1 MLLLVTRNVYKL
13 KLVYIAATTLLPC
26 LLLGGYDDY
35 RYRFSNPSFS
45 NYGTIGVINN
55 PSARF
60 LPEGSYALTWSANDP
75 YLKGSIVAYPF
86 SWMEASYQYTDIN
99 NYLYSE
105 SSAFS
110 GSQSFKDKSFDAK
123 FKLFS
128 ESSYLP
134 AVAVGF
140 RDLAG
145 TGIFS
150 GEYIVASK
158 MIKGLDITLGMG
170 FGTLSGGSSISNP
183 FYELSDRFR
192 SRSFEGGQGGEIS
205 INSFFGGEA
214 ALFAGLEYY
223 LPFMQGARL
232 KLEYD
237 SINYRREGLLKIFD
251 DVDSKY
257 NFGFVLP
264 LSNSFTIKAGITKG
278 NQFNFGF
285 SYAGFMRDRNPVI
298 PKNDPYIPVA
308 YSRNVKNVTATS
320 DELLY
325 KAALKYLNERQ
336 FYLQSAQIKENEIA
350 VAYSQGK
357 YQNYAMSTGRAI
369 RTLDEISPDYI
380 DTFILTNVNAETD
393 LYTIEVNREAFRRYE
408 PLKLTDSLL
417 HDSKIYSNNEESKD
431 HTFRPRVNFPAY
443 FYKFSPDLRYQIG
456 GPDGFFFG
464 DLALALHAEAIL
476 RRNINVTFKARAG
489 IYDNMGKLKLASD
502 SVLPRVRTDIVK
514 YLKSSKDANISRLQL
529 NVFHN
534 PRNSIYTKFS
544 AGILEDM
551 FVGFG
556 GEVLYRPFASMFAI
570 GAEVWRVQQRD
581 YEMLFGLKDYETI
594 TGHITGYFNHPGTG
608 ILFKLTGGRYLAED
622 SGLTFD
628 VSRIFKSGVQMG
640 IWFSKTD
647 ISAEEFGEGS
657 FDKGFYFNVPIDS
670 FFTKYNRGY
679 TGFGLRPLTR
689 DGAARLAPGHNLY
702 GVTDQGSIWSILKDW
717 ETIYD

>member
-1 MLLLVTRNVYKL
+1 MLIAKKIIAIAVIGSLAFFLKADYNDYK
-13 KLVYIAATTLLPC
+13 
-26 LLLGGYDDY
+26 
-35 RYRFSNPSFS
+35 YRFSYPSFS

-60 LPEGSYALTWSANDP
+60 LPEGTYGLTWSANDP

-99 NYLYSE
+99 NALYSD
-105 SSAFS
+105 SPAFS

-123 FKLFS
+123 FKLIN
-128 ESSYLP
+128 EGVYIP

-158 MIKGLDITLGMG
+158 MYKGFDLTLGMG
-170 FGTLSGGSSISNP
+170 FGTLSGGTGVSNP

-257 NFGFVLP
+257 NFGFALP
-264 LSNSFTIKAGITKG
+264 LSKSFTIKAAITRG

-285 SYAGFMRDRNPVI
+285 SYSGFMRDRNPVI
-298 PKNDPYIPVA
+298 PKNDPYVPVPF
-308 YSRNVKNVTATS
+308 SKNVQNVTAKS
-320 DELLY
+320 EELLY
-325 KAALKYLNERQ
+325 KAALKYLGERQ
-336 FYLQSAQIKENEIA
+336 FYLQTAKIENSELAIGYAQ
-350 VAYSQGK
+350 SK
-357 YQNYAMSTGRAI
+357 YHNYAMASGRAI
-369 RTLDEISPDYI
+369 RTLDEIAPEYI
-380 DTFILTNVNAETD
+380 DTFVLTNVNAKTD
-393 LYTIEVNREAFRRYE
+393 LYTIKISRESFRKYE
-408 PLKLTDSLL
+408 QLKLTDSLL
-417 HDSKIYSNNEESKD
+417 NDSEIYSDSEASKD
-431 HTFRPRVNFPAY
+431 HTFRPGINFPVF

-464 DLALALHAEAIL
+464 DFALALHAETIL
-476 RRNINVTFKARAG
+476 RKNINIQFKARAG
-489 IYDNMGKLKLASD
+489 IYDNMGDLKLASD
-502 SVLPRVRTDIVK
+502 SVLPRVRTDVVK
-514 YLKSSKDANISRLQL
+514 YLKSSKDANISRFQL
-529 NVFHN
+529 NIFGN

-556 GEVLYRPFASMFAI
+556 GEVLYRPFASMFAV

-581 YEMLFGLKDYETI
+581 YQMLFGLKDYETT
-594 TGHITGYFNHPGTG
+594 TGHITGYLHHPGTG
-608 ILFKLTGGRYLAED
+608 IQFKLSGGRYLAED

-628 VSRIFKSGVQMG
+628 FSRMFDSGVQIG
-640 IWFSKTD
+640 AWFSKTD

-689 DGAARLAPGHNLY
+689 DGAAKIGPGYHLY
-702 GVTDQGSIWSILKDW
+702 GVTDQGSITNILKDW

>member
-1 MLLLVTRNVYKL
+1 MLIAKKIIAIAVIGSLAFFLKADYNDYK
-13 KLVYIAATTLLPC
+13 
-26 LLLGGYDDY
+26 
-35 RYRFSNPSFS
+35 YRFSYPSFS

-60 LPEGSYALTWSANDP
+60 LPEGTYGLTWSANDP

-99 NYLYSE
+99 NALYSD
-105 SSAFS
+105 SPAFS

-123 FKLFS
+123 FKLIN
-128 ESSYLP
+128 EGVYIP

-158 MIKGLDITLGMG
+158 MYKGFDLTLGMG
-170 FGTLSGGSSISNP
+170 FGTLSGGTGVSNP

-257 NFGFVLP
+257 NFGFALP
-264 LSNSFTIKAGITKG
+264 LSKSFTIKAAITRG

-285 SYAGFMRDRNPVI
+285 SYSGFMRDRNPVI
-298 PKNDPYIPVA
+298 PKNDPYVPVPF
-308 YSRNVKNVTATS
+308 SKNVQNVTAKS
-320 DELLY
+320 EELLY
-325 KAALKYLNERQ
+325 KAALKYLGERQ
-336 FYLQSAQIKENEIA
+336 FYLQTAKIENSELAIGYAQ
-350 VAYSQGK
+350 SK
-357 YQNYAMSTGRAI
+357 YHNYAMASGRAI
-369 RTLDEISPDYI
+369 RTLDEIAPEYI
-380 DTFILTNVNAETD
+380 DTFVLTNVNAKTD
-393 LYTIEVNREAFRRYE
+393 LYTIKISRESFRKYE
-408 PLKLTDSLL
+408 QLKLTDSLL
-417 HDSKIYSNNEESKD
+417 NDSEIYSDSEASKD
-431 HTFRPRVNFPAY
+431 HTFRPGINFPVF

-464 DLALALHAEAIL
+464 DFALALHAEIIL
-476 RRNINVTFKARAG
+476 RKNINIQFKARAG
-489 IYDNMGKLKLASD
+489 IYDNMGDLKLASD
-502 SVLPRVRTDIVK
+502 SVLPRVRTDVVK
-514 YLKSSKDANISRLQL
+514 YLKSSKDANISRFQL
-529 NVFHN
+529 NIFGN

-556 GEVLYRPFASMFAI
+556 GEVLYRPFASMFAV

-581 YEMLFGLKDYETI
+581 YQMLFGLKDYETT
-594 TGHITGYFNHPGTG
+594 TGHITGYLHHPGTG
-608 ILFKLTGGRYLAED
+608 IQFKLSGGRYLAED

-628 VSRIFKSGVQMG
+628 FSRMFDSGVQIG
-640 IWFSKTD
+640 AWFSKTD

-689 DGAARLAPGHNLY
+689 DGAAKIGPGYHLY
-702 GVTDQGSIWSILKDW
+702 GVTDQGSITNILKDW

>member
-1 MLLLVTRNVYKL
+1 MLIAKKIIAIAVIGSLAFFLKADYNDYK
-13 KLVYIAATTLLPC
+13 
-26 LLLGGYDDY
+26 
-35 RYRFSNPSFS
+35 YRFSYPSFS

-60 LPEGSYALTWSANDP
+60 LPEGTYGLTWSANDP

-99 NYLYSE
+99 NALYSD
-105 SSAFS
+105 SPAFS

-123 FKLFS
+123 FKLIN
-128 ESSYLP
+128 EGVYIP

-158 MIKGLDITLGMG
+158 MYKGFDLTLGMG
-170 FGTLSGGSSISNP
+170 FGTLSGGTGISNP

-257 NFGFVLP
+257 NFGFALP
-264 LSNSFTIKAGITKG
+264 LSKSFTIKAAITRG

-285 SYAGFMRDRNPVI
+285 SYSGFMRDRNPVI
-298 PKNDPYIPVA
+298 PKNDPYVPVPF
-308 YSRNVKNVTATS
+308 SKNVQNVTAKS
-320 DELLY
+320 EELLY
-325 KAALKYLNERQ
+325 KAALKYLGERQ
-336 FYLQSAQIKENEIA
+336 FYLQTAKIENSELAIGYAQ
-350 VAYSQGK
+350 SK
-357 YQNYAMSTGRAI
+357 YHNYAMASGRAI
-369 RTLDEISPDYI
+369 RTLDEIAPEYI
-380 DTFILTNVNAETD
+380 DTFVLTNVNAKTD
-393 LYTIEVNREAFRRYE
+393 LYTIKISRESFRKYE
-408 PLKLTDSLL
+408 QLKLTDSLL
-417 HDSKIYSNNEESKD
+417 NDSEIYSDSEASKD
-431 HTFRPRVNFPAY
+431 HTFRPGINFPVF

-464 DLALALHAEAIL
+464 DLALALHAETIL
-476 RRNINVTFKARAG
+476 RKNINIQFKARAG
-489 IYDNMGKLKLASD
+489 IYDNMGDLKLASD
-502 SVLPRVRTDIVK
+502 SVLPRVRTDVVK
-514 YLKSSKDANISRLQL
+514 YLKSSKDANISRFQL
-529 NVFHN
+529 NIFGN

-556 GEVLYRPFASMFAI
+556 GEVLYRPFASMFAV

-581 YEMLFGLKDYETI
+581 YQMLFGLKDYETT
-594 TGHITGYFNHPGTG
+594 TGHITGYLHHPGTG
-608 ILFKLTGGRYLAED
+608 IQFKLSGGRYLAED

-628 VSRIFKSGVQMG
+628 FSRMFDSGVQIG
-640 IWFSKTD
+640 AWFSKTD

-657 FDKGFYFNVPIDS
+657 FDKGFYFNVRIDS

-689 DGAARLAPGHNLY
+689 DGAAKLGPGYHLY
-702 GVTDQGSIWSILKDW
+702 GVTDQGSITNILKDW

>member
-1 MLLLVTRNVYKL
+1 MLLARKFFAIVATLSFSFYLNADYSDYK
-13 KLVYIAATTLLPC
+13 
-26 LLLGGYDDY
+26 
-35 RYRFSNPSFS
+35 YRFSYPSFS

-60 LPEGSYALTWSANDP
+60 LPEGSYGLTWSANQP

-99 NYLYSE
+99 NALYSE
-105 SSAFS
+105 SRAFS

-123 FKLFS
+123 FKLIN
-128 ESSYLP
+128 EGIYIP

-158 MIKGLDITLGMG
+158 MYRGFDFSLGMG

-183 FYELSDRFR
+183 FFKLSDSFR
-192 SRSFEGGQGGEIS
+192 TRSFEGGQGGEIS

-214 ALFAGLEYY
+214 ALFGGVEYY
-223 LPFMQGARL
+223 LPFKHGARL
-232 KLEYD
+232 KFEYD
-237 SINYRREGLLKIFD
+237 SINYRKEGLLKIFD
-251 DVDSKY
+251 DVDFDY

-264 LSNSFTIKAGITKG
+264 LTKSLTVKAAITRG

-285 SYAGFMRDRNPVI
+285 SYSGFMRDRNPVI
-298 PKNDPYIPVA
+298 PKNDPYVPVE
-308 YSRNVKNVTATS
+308 YSRNVQNVTATS
-320 DELLY
+320 EDLLY
-325 KAALKYLNERQ
+325 RAALKYLNERQ
-336 FYLQSAQIKENEIA
+336 FYLQSAQIEENKIA
-350 VAYSQGK
+350 VAYSQSK
-357 YQNYAMSTGRAI
+357 YQNYAISTGRAI

-380 DTFILTNVNAETD
+380 DTFVLTNVNAETD
-393 LYTIEVNREAFRRYE
+393 LFTVEVNREAFRKYE
-408 PLKLTDSLL
+408 KFKLTDALMQ
-417 HDSKIYSNNEESKD
+417 DTNVYSNSQESKD
-431 HTFRPRVNFPAY
+431 HTFRPAVNFPAY

-464 DLALALHAEAIL
+464 DFAIALHAEAVI
-476 RRNINVTFKARAG
+476 RKNINITFKARAG
-489 IYDNMGKLKLASD
+489 IYDNMDDLKLASD

-514 YLKSSKDANISRLQL
+514 YLKSSKDANISRFQL
-529 NVFHN
+529 NIFNN

-556 GEVLYRPFASMFAI
+556 GEILYRPFASIFAV
-570 GAEVWRVQQRD
+570 GAEAWRVQQRD
-581 YEMLFGLKDYETI
+581 YEMLFGLKQYETT
-594 TGHITGYFNHPGTG
+594 TGHITGYLNHPGSG
-608 ILFKLTGGRYLAED
+608 ILFKLSGGRYLAED

-640 IWFSKTD
+640 VWFSKTD

-657 FDKGFYFNVPIDS
+657 FDKGFYFNVRIDS

-689 DGAARLAPGHNLY
+689 DGAAKLAPGHNLY
-702 GVTDQGSIWSILKDW
+702 GVTDQGSLSNILKDW